1 MNTPDTHTGRTVL
14 SYWWIFC
21 FVSMAIYSGNLVAF
35 LTVAK
40 DKLPFKTMAGMVEQ
54 DRYKWGLY
62 GGGAIEI
69 FFSVSLKLD
78 DGNMSK
84 VHLNNNPP
92 SVFSLACL

>member
-1 MNTPDTHTGRTVL
+1 
-14 SYWWIFC
+14 
-21 FVSMAIYSGNLVAF
+21 MAIYSGNLVAF

-62 GGGAIEI
+62 GGGAIEM

-78 DGNMSK
+78 DNLTYYEQS
-84 VHLNNNPP
+84 
-92 SVFSLACL
+92 

>member
-1 MNTPDTHTGRTVL
+1 MMSFLILMFFFILTPETHTGRTVL

-62 GGGAIEI
+62 GGGALEML
-69 FFSVSLKLD
+69 FCNHWYGYCV
-78 DGNMSK
+78 
-84 VHLNNNPP
+84 
-92 SVFSLACL
+92 